1 MNAYAALV
9 YAWNKN
15 LDVLSNSTAFQL
27 LSSGTITRRQY
38 AAILRQVFHNV
49 RESPQFMTLA
59 TSRFRGE
66 QREVIKPLMRHAL
79 AESGHEQLCLDD
91 IKALG
96 EDVSSI
102 PFERPLPATFALRA
116 SIFHMIEHHEP
127 VACLGYMFQLEYTPT
142 QLGQKYMAAL
152 EKSGIPRDAM
162 TFIAE
167 HAEVDIA
174 HCKLME
180 MYCEKLI
187 RTPEQLED
195 VLYMQRV
202 TAELYAKM
210 LDQAIETADEWNT
223 LATPNPEELRRPR
236 GEVHLCTGHTIDQR
250 VGAAL

>member
-9 YAWNKN
+9 SAWNKN

-49 RESPQFMTLA
+49 RENPQFMTLA
-59 TSRFRGE
+59 TSRFRSE
-66 QREVIKPLMRHAL
+66 QSEVIKPLMRHAL

-142 QLGQKYMAAL
+142 QLGQKYMTAL
-152 EKSGIPRDAM
+152 EKSGIQRDAM
-162 TFIAE
+162 TFLAE
-167 HAEVDIA
+167 HAEVDVG

-180 MYCEKLI
+180 MYCEKLV
-187 RTPEQLED
+187 RTPEQLDD

-202 TAELYAKM
+202 TAELYAQM
-210 LDQAIETADEWNT
+210 LDQAIKTADHWNR
-223 LATPNPEELRRPR
+223 LAMAHSEELRHRNGR
-236 GEVHLCTGHTIDQR
+236 RHAV
-250 VGAAL
+250 